1 MNEVTRGLR
10 SAFRRD
16 FSSFLALNLS
26 GCCMLA
32 STTFSDSI
40 SMRLTVA
47 DLAEST
53 FYAEIKGSPLSVSWI
68 GFSLCGS
75 FYIGL
80 RNVWMIIDVQ

>member
-10 SAFRRD
+10 SAFRRV

-40 SMRLTVA
+40 SMRLAVA

-53 FYAEIKGSPLSVSWI
+53 FYAGDQGLSTLSKLDRFQPLWL
-68 GFSLCGS
+68 FLHR
-75 FYIGL
+75 FT
-80 RNVWMIIDVQ
+80 